1 MPRDQEKSA
10 SGDEKVGL
18 CMSCR
23 FRREQVANRG
33 TMYVRC
39 ARADHDETLGRYPT
53 LPVRECHGH
62 EREDAAGME

>member
-1 MPRDQEKSA
+1 
-10 SGDEKVGL
+10 
-18 CMSCR
+18 MSCR
-23 FRREQVANRG
+23 FRREQVSNRG

-39 ARADHDETLGRYPT
+39 ARADHDETLDRYPT